1 MQNYIITCVITVPVL
16 HYSTGSWFLFF
27 FHLFFPFITWFSNR
41 QASPSMYDLACQLGC
56 TSIALNNDINSL
68 MKVAKYRPT
77 IVKYPYLTSMGY
89 YGAHTDW
96 KSCLH
101 LCSSLKSSNIIVQ
114 VAQHMKA
121 HCRIMWKKAS
131 TDLSWCG
138 IQTTHKKKI
147 WTKFANTDRK

>member
-27 FHLFFPFITWFSNR
+27 FRLFVPFITWFNNR
-41 QASPSMYDLACQLGC
+41 QASPSMWDLACQLGS
-56 TSIALNNDINSL
+56 TSIALNNDVNFQ
-68 MKVAKYRPT
+68 MKVAKYRPKV
-77 IVKYPYLTSMGY
+77 VKYPYLTSMGY
-89 YGAHTDW
+89 YGANTDW

-121 HCRIMWKKAS
+121 HWIIMWKKAS

-147 WTKFANTDRK
+147 WTKFALTDRK